1 MNRMKALWILW
12 MVLGT
17 APAWGAGTLTLPQA
31 VTEGLAR
38 NPTMKKLAAAEE
50 GASWKRDESVAGFL
64 PHVTVDG
71 AHYLDAKYSYL
82 GLEFGGA
89 ELSMPSAFP
98 GTDLALTA
106 CVNLFDGFRG
116 LKGVQAGN
124 LGKRAASL
132 DREDGAFKL
141 VRQIQVLF
149 DQALGAQALLDVA
162 QRRIDSLE
170 ELRKITQAREDG
182 GAGTRYDRLRVETLL
197 EEAQANRTVA
207 QDNVYLARKRLARTM
222 GLESDVRVLEGTL
235 PVPDPKRI
243 PAALATD
250 DSGRSDLRAL
260 ELRGQALDKQS
271 GMALAG
277 YWPRVDFLGQKMF
290 YKYGSFD
297 PLVLTTPQF
306 QGAYSVWINVHWDLF
321 DGGADLAKSKE
332 AGAAAEQA
340 RQTLQEGKLQ
350 ASEDRETWSRRYLDN
365 ALLYHAR
372 VRNIERAAESL
383 RLAQLGLR
391 QGTQTNLNVLEAES
405 DLYNSRAGAIQAQL
419 DAVEAWVRLEI
430 ALGRGLQ

>member
-1 MNRMKALWILW
+1 MNRVKTLWLTLA
-12 MVLGT
+12 VLG
-17 APAWGAGTLTLPQA
+17 AVPAWGAGSLTLPQA
-31 VTEGLAR
+31 VSEGLAQS
-38 NPTMKKLAAAEE
+38 PALKKLAAAEE
-50 GASWKRDESVAGFL
+50 GAAWKRDESVAGFL
-64 PHVTVDG
+64 PHVAVDG
-71 AHYLDAKYSYL
+71 AHYLAAKYSYL

-106 CVNLFDGFRG
+106 SVNLFDGFRG

-141 VRQIQVLF
+141 ARQIQVLF

-162 QRRIDSLE
+162 QKRIDSLE

-197 EEAQANRTVA
+197 EEAQANRAVA
-207 QDNVYLARKRLARTM
+207 QDNVYLARKRLARVM
-222 GLESDVRVLEGTL
+222 GLESDDRVLEGTL
-235 PVPDPKRI
+235 PVPDPKRV
-243 PAALATD
+243 PATLVS
-250 DSGRSDLRAL
+250 DSAGRSDLRAL
-260 ELRGQALDKQS
+260 ELRGKALGKQS
-271 GMALAG
+271 GMALSA
-277 YWPRVDFLGQKMF
+277 YWPRVDLIGQKIF

-332 AGAAAEQA
+332 AGAAAEQV
-340 RQTLQEGKLQ
+340 RQTLQEGRLQ

-365 ALLYHAR
+365 ALLYQAR
-372 VRNIERAAESL
+372 VRNIERAVESL
-383 RLAQLGLR
+383 RLAQLGLK

-405 DLYNSRAGAIQAQL
+405 DLYNSRAGAIQAKL

-430 ALGRGLQ
+430 SLGLPIQ